1 MYKSGTVLFL
11 LLLFSSV
18 CVLAQQRISGI
29 IVEKNTGNPVVFA
42 TVQVKNQKSTLTN
55 GSGEFELT
63 VTSLPV
69 TLLITHLNYAGG
81 SFEVKNTDAQLK
93 IELDPQV
100 MTLKEVSVGNPA
112 IAIMQDATNKALKTY
127 NKSNFGKA
135 FLRQIAYE
143 ANEPIYLNEIW
154 MDAEWKPYGLIG
166 WHPTEARHLQGK
178 KGISYTNTSFVT
190 FVLSGY
196 LANSFHK
203 KPLLKRVDSLYTFKL
218 AGTYLQD
225 GEEIAKIICT
235 PKRELKEKRFEGAY
249 YVNTVTNNVLKIE
262 GVIKGMF
269 FKSNGPVSIKNKE
282 TEFIAQYRLN
292 KQGDN
297 VLDYAVFNSTNRL
310 KMLGFGV
317 QDTDLYSTLYMMDD
331 AHVNQNIL
339 DEVSSTINDSNLV
352 KAMTYNEDFWKKNPG
367 IKRTAKE
374 QAAIEILEKNTTLR
388 K

>member
-1 MYKSGTVLFL
+1 MYKSGAVLFL

-18 CVLAQQRISGI
+18 CVLAQQRISGV

-81 SFEVKNTDAQLK
+81 SFEVKTTDAQLK
-93 IELDPQV
+93 IELEPQV

-225 GEEIAKIICT
+225 GEEIAKIICI
-235 PKRELKEKRFEGAY
+235 PKRALKEKRFEGAY

-339 DEVSSTINDSNLV
+339 EEVSSTINDSNLV

>member
-1 MYKSGTVLFL
+1 MYKSGAVLFL

-18 CVLAQQRISGI
+18 CVLAQQRISGV

-81 SFEVKNTDAQLK
+81 SFEVKTTDAQLK
-93 IELDPQV
+93 IELDQQV

-235 PKRELKEKRFEGAY
+235 PKRALKEKRFEGAY

-310 KMLGFGV
+310 KMLGLGV

-339 DEVSSTINDSNLV
+339 EEVSSTINDSNLV

>member
-11 LLLFSSV
+11 LLLFSSI
-18 CVLAQQRISGI
+18 CVLAQQRISGV
-29 IVEKNTGNPVVFA
+29 IVEKNTGSPVVFA
-42 TVQVKNQKSTLTN
+42 TVQAQNQKSTLTN
-55 GSGEFELT
+55 GNGEFELT

-81 SFEVKNTDAQLK
+81 SFEVKTADAQLK

-112 IAIMQDATNKALKTY
+112 IAIMQDVTNKALKTY

-331 AHVNQNIL
+331 AHINQNIL
-339 DEVSSTINDSNLV
+339 EEVSSTINDSNLV

-367 IKRTAKE
+367 IKRTARE
-374 QAAIEILEKNTTLR
+374 QAAIEILEKNSTLR

>member
-18 CVLAQQRISGI
+18 CVLAQQRISGV

-69 TLLITHLNYAGG
+69 TLLITHLNYTGG
-81 SFEVKNTDAQLK
+81 SFEVKTAGVQLK
-93 IELDPQV
+93 IALDPQV

-112 IAIMQDATNKALKTY
+112 IAIMQDATDKALKTY

-292 KQGDN
+292 KHGDN

-339 DEVSSTINDSNLV
+339 EEVSSTINDSNLV

>member
-18 CVLAQQRISGI
+18 CVLAQQRISGV

-69 TLLITHLNYAGG
+69 TLLITHLNYASG
-81 SFEVKNTDAQLK
+81 SFEVKTAGVQLK

-112 IAIMQDATNKALKTY
+112 IAIMQDATDKALKTY

-154 MDAEWKPYGLIG
+154 MDAEWKPYGLVG

-225 GEEIAKIICT
+225 GEEIAKISCT

-249 YVNTVTNNVLKIE
+249 YVNTVTSNVLKIE

-292 KQGDN
+292 RQGDN

-339 DEVSSTINDSNLV
+339 EEVSSTINDSNLV

>member
-11 LLLFSSV
+11 LLLFSSI
-18 CVLAQQRISGI
+18 CVLAQQRISGV
-29 IVEKNTGNPVVFA
+29 IVEKNTGSPVVFA
-42 TVQVKNQKSTLTN
+42 TVQAQNQKSTLTN

-63 VTSLPV
+63 ITSLPV

-81 SFEVKNTDAQLK
+81 SFEVKTADAQLK

-112 IAIMQDATNKALKTY
+112 IAIMQDVTNKALKTY

-143 ANEPIYLNEIW
+143 AKEPIYLNEIW

-331 AHVNQNIL
+331 AHINQNIL
-339 DEVSSTINDSNLV
+339 EEVSSTINDSNLV

-367 IKRTAKE
+367 IKRTARE
-374 QAAIEILEKNTTLR
+374 QAAIEILEKNSTLR

>member
-1 MYKSGTVLFL
+1 MYKSGAVLLF

-18 CVLAQQRISGI
+18 CVSAQQRISGI
-29 IVEKNTGNPVVFA
+29 VVEKNTGNPVVFA
-42 TVQVKNQKSTLTN
+42 TVQIKNQKSTLTN
-55 GSGEFELT
+55 ESGEFDLT
-63 VTSLPV
+63 VPSLPV

-81 SFEVKNTDAQLK
+81 SFEVKTADTQLK
-93 IELDPQV
+93 IALDPQV
-100 MTLKEVSVGNPA
+100 MTLKEVTVGNPA
-112 IAIMQDATNKALKTY
+112 TAIMQDATDKALKTY
-127 NKSNFGKA
+127 NKSNLGKA

-143 ANEPIYLNEIW
+143 GDEPVYLNEIW
-154 MDAEWKPYGLIG
+154 LNAEWKPYGLIG

-178 KGISYTNTSFVT
+178 KGISYTNTSF
-190 FVLSGY
+190 FSFIFSGY

-203 KPLLKRVDSLYTFKL
+203 KPLLKKVDSLYTFKL

-235 PKRELKEKRFEGAY
+235 PKRALKEKRFEGAY

-282 TEFIAQYRLN
+282 TVFIAQYRLN

-297 VLDYAVFNSTNRL
+297 VLDYSVFNTSNRL
-310 KMLGFGV
+310 KMMGLGV
-317 QDTDLYSTLYMMDD
+317 QDTDLYSTLYMIDD
-331 AHVNQNIL
+331 DTIAQSNL
-339 DEVSSTINDSNLV
+339 EEVSLKINDSNLV

>member
-1 MYKSGTVLFL
+1 MYKSGAVLFL

-18 CVLAQQRISGI
+18 CVLAQQRISGV

-81 SFEVKNTDAQLK
+81 SFEVKTTDAQLK
-93 IELDPQV
+93 IELEPQV

-235 PKRELKEKRFEGAY
+235 PKRALKEKRFEGAY

-310 KMLGFGV
+310 KMLGLGV

-339 DEVSSTINDSNLV
+339 EEVSSTINDSNLV